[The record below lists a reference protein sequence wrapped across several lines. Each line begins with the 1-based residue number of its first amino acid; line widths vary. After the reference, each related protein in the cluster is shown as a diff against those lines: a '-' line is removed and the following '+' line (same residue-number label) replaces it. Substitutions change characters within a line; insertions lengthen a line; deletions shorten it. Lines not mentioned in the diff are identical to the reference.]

1 MAPSSS
7 RSSPRKTQNSE
18 AALDGFMKTKQ
29 KPGPQPYRAN
39 LTIHFMV
46 VVLVSSSWISY
57 LIGTAA
63 KTHLSN
69 VYALSMQGLSV
80 YQQGCSLAQNLDL
93 HNTTGDGSNTCQ
105 AFLYDGDWIRYDID
119 HEEDHEEDDEDDD
132 VDDEISL
139 SPTGKHLILDL
150 QGIDGAFLQ
159 SEDMLKQAMVD
170 LVKLVG
176 SFDLQYTYSQKTPMG
191 NVLVGGVAED
201 QHHVWLQSF
210 PRNSAILLDLFTAD
224 ESENMRATVTKIE
237 TYFLDHIQ
245 RSNPAASSSMMWAV
259 KSRGFHDMLDEA
271 DAHAL
276 GDLQWFPI
284 GTMIDYKKEVA
295 SVQTPFQHISIWD
308 VTDSGNEQNI
318 VDRIVY
324 LDGLLQSRRTG
335 DAPYHESLVHP
346 AMFAHANPKRVAII
360 GGGEGATLREVL
372 KHNTVEEVVM
382 IDIDEMMVNTSRT
395 FLPEWSDCS
404 NIQGSTENCFDDPRT
419 SLYCEDAFRWFKS
432 RFGPEATV
440 VESSPDLFD
449 VIIMDALDPQGVQE
463 IVEALYTDAIFYRS
477 LHDGLSA
484 DGILIAQVGEATELD
499 DPYDSFVDRN
509 LWSFVN
515 GLKRLGFRKITE
527 YEEGDCGFYA
537 PWGFVMASKHPGPLT
552 ESLFTN
558 EALVSLK
565 IRQRMIPTVDGSSPL
580 RYFDGATM
588 NKYKYPSKAMVVHHC
603 RNPAKLETC
612 LVGQGFQED
621 TINRLLTETIS
632 GIPDA
637 GNKNTCYQP
646 GVSSS
651 HLGLESLISSI
662 VMDSSTGTV
671 ISTVENLCGVGV
683 CRNTALRSMSDAYG
697 IEGTTGVFIP
707 AHPALSCI
715 SGLNKSEGFIDSETA
730 DLVRHRQANSILST
744 VYSFS

>member
-1 MAPSSS
+1 MALSS
-7 RSSPRKTQNSE
+7 RSSPRKTQNSPTT
-18 AALDGFMKTKQ
+18 LDGSMKAKL
-29 KPGPQPYRAN
+29 KPGLQPYRAN
-39 LTIHFMV
+39 VTIHFMV

-57 LIGTAA
+57 LIGTSA

-69 VYALSMQGLSV
+69 ANALSMAALLV
-80 YQQGCSLAQNLDL
+80 YPHGESPPLQSHMTEI
-93 HNTTGDGSNTCQ
+93 HNTTSDVNSCQ
-105 AFLYDGDWIRYDID
+105 AASMYEGGWIRNDNQFYQ
-119 HEEDHEEDDEDDD
+119 EDNDEEDDEDDEE
-132 VDDEISL
+132 VSL
-139 SPTGKHLILDL
+139 SPTGKHLILDFH
-150 QGIDGAFLQ
+150 GIDGSFLQ
-159 SEDMLKQAMVD
+159 SEDKMKHAMVD
-170 LVKLVG
+170 VVELFG

-191 NVLVGGVAED
+191 NVVVGGVAED
-201 QHHVWLQSF
+201 QHHVWLHSF

-224 ESENMRATVTKIE
+224 ESENVRATVTKIE
-237 TYFLDHIQ
+237 TYFLDYIQ
-245 RSNPAASSSMMWAV
+245 RSNPAASSSMLWAV

-308 VTDSGNEQNI
+308 VTDSGNDQNI

-404 NIQGSTENCFDDPRT
+404 NIQGSTPNCFDNPRT

-432 RFGPEATV
+432 RFGPEAT

-463 IVEALYTDAIFYRS
+463 IVEALYTDAVFYRS

-509 LWSFVN
+509 LWSFFN

-603 RNPAKLETC
+603 RNPVKLETC
-612 LVGQGFQED
+612 LVGQGFEED

-632 GIPDA
+632 GITDA
-637 GNKNTCYQP
+637 DNKSTCSQP
-646 GVSSS
+646 GLSSW
-651 HLGLESLISSI
+651 HLGLESLVSSI
-662 VMDSSTGTV
+662 GVDSSTGTV
-671 ISTVENLCGVGV
+671 VSTVENLCGVGI

-697 IEGTTGVFIP
+697 IKGATGVFIP

-715 SGLNKSEGFIDSETA
+715 SGLKKSDGFIDSETA
-730 DLVRHRQANSILST
+730 DLVRHRQANSIMST